1 MRILFSPIGMTDPI
15 SDRNLHEGSL
25 LNICRFYQPDKIY
38 LYMSKEVME
47 IHKKDN
53 RYVKCLERVYKYLNK
68 DFEYEIIDRKDLEEV
83 QIFDFF
89 YKEYR
94 DILYKIHEEN
104 PDAEI
109 LLNISSGTPAMKS
122 ALFVL
127 CALFNFPMTPIQ
139 VSTPSK
145 KSNSTYEENILD
157 IFLGVVDEI
166 MTKPKIYGDRTE
178 IVLKENLNFELSKD
192 IIKNHLRKYNY
203 SAAFEVAQMTREFL
217 SEKSYHLI
225 AAAFYR
231 NNLDRKGV
239 LENLKL
245 ANDKFDFYESHELF
259 LMEYILYL
267 SVNIK
272 RDMLLEFIRGIS
284 PVLDLLFKKAFEVES
299 GIVLDNYLKNVKGK
313 VNWNRKKLMSDEIG
327 NKIFK
332 VLNNSYNGFNFI
344 NTASSDNF
352 LKLMESDEFGISDRV
367 LTKRADELRE
377 IEKKGRN
384 KAAHQIVSI
393 DDEILKAETG
403 FTSQEILKKITDFAE
418 QIKLGIKKEHWNSY
432 EMMNEKIIGSLD
444 KN

>member
-245 ANDKFDFYESHELF
+245 ADDKFDFYESHELF

-418 QIKLGIKKEHWNSY
+418 HIKLGIKKEHWNSY